1 MKIDTVSIITQ
12 IIGYGVFLWAGL
24 YLLVRAASRTPLIV
38 LSILALFTLS
48 LFFAAN
54 ALTDTLVNRALFLTL
69 ERWLWWSAVLP
80 AAFWLHLSSIIARHW
95 SEAPAQGRVA
105 LFSPAV
111 VAGYLAAAVL
121 IAVAAVS
128 NLLLDYASVVRLE
141 NRRFYLGPGVLYP
154 AFILYLALTTGGAL
168 VNFLRTLRRVAQTP
182 TSRLAGKP
190 LLIQQF
196 KLLAAGALLFLVGAL
211 WLSCQYNWQLQLT
224 GVPGDIAVFVGLA
237 VIGYGIAHFGML
249 LEGQNIRRDFVY
261 HVTGLLLLN
270 LLYVGLLLLAGA
282 VSVGGMLLLI
292 GLVTLTHTAFD
303 SGRMALDKLFF
314 NADERAARAEARAY
328 ATTLGITPV
337 PPLSFG
343 TRDTAAPTIWQPEQ
357 QQAAPLPASPPADEE
372 RAAAPEQ
379 PAQPVPPTPANTTS
393 NGEDETPV
401 PKAFKDTVRK
411 ALTGLKSPPK
421 LAKSPLL
428 TLNLV
433 EERLRAAQQPDNR
446 LNRAA
451 VLREVLIEQ
460 IEALSPNDDETSK
473 TGDAWRFYNVL
484 YYPYVREISR
494 KYALSE
500 ARRLAEERRR
510 SGQREPGEL
519 EQVLVWLADVDEN
532 TFYKWQR
539 RASDT
544 IAAILWEEEQ
554 RTT

>member
-95 SEAPAQGRVA
+95 SEAPAPGRVA

-128 NLLLDYASVVRLE
+128 NLLLDYVGVVRLE
-141 NRRFYLGPGVLYP
+141 HRRFYLGPGVLYP

-168 VNFLRTLRRVAQTP
+168 VNFLRTLRRIAQMP
-182 TSRLAGKP
+182 AQQLAGKP

-196 KLLAAGALLFLVGAL
+196 KLLSAGALLFLVGAL
-211 WLSCQYNWQLQLT
+211 WLSCQYNWQLHLT

-261 HVTGLLLLN
+261 HFTGLLLLN

-282 VSVGGMLLLI
+282 VSVGGLLLLI

-314 NADERAARAEARAY
+314 NADEQAARAEARAY

-343 TRDTAAPTIWQPEQ
+343 TRGTAAPTIWQPEEQ
-357 QQAAPLPASPPADEE
+357 HAVVLPAPTAADEE
-372 RAAAPEQ
+372 RAAPAEQ
-379 PAQPVPPTPANTTS
+379 PAQPAHANATRA
-393 NGEDETPV
+393 GEGETPV

-433 EERLRAAQQPDNR
+433 GERLRAAQQPDNR

-544 IAAILWEEEQ
+544 IAAILWEQEQ